1 MLTPAEFRSRYE
13 QYMGPA
19 APLPL
24 VLSASDEP
32 VGEVRATHGCIFKV
46 FDSVQAG
53 TDISLDGESIN
64 CMGGKFYCGFSP
76 ARPQMFDFVS
86 RKEKYKAS
94 PECVADAVENM
105 EIPPCPG
112 RFLNF
117 RRLDRLEEFT
127 ACIGLIFLVT
137 PDLLAG
143 LFAWANYDQPNIHAV
158 QCPWGSGCAQT
169 VSALVRENARGGKH
183 CFIGLLDIS
192 ARPWFSPDTLSFSI
206 PLSRFAEMGDTLSH
220 CCLASS
226 PAWEKLR
233 RRGETAPGQGTPAAP
248 DNL

>member
-1 MLTPAEFRSRYE
+1 MLSPAEFQLQYE
-13 QYMGPA
+13 QYMGTR

-24 VLSASDEP
+24 VLSASEEP
-32 VGEVRATHGCIFKV
+32 LGELRSTHGYLFRV
-46 FDSVQAG
+46 FGSARDGV
-53 TDISLDGESIN
+53 DISLDGDSIT
-64 CMGGKFYCGFSP
+64 CMGGKFYGGFSP
-76 ARPQMFDFVS
+76 ARPQMFTFVS
-86 RKEKYKAS
+86 QKERYKIS

-117 RRLDRLEEFT
+117 RRLDRLADFEG
-127 ACIGLIFLVT
+127 CIGLIFLVT
-137 PDLLAG
+137 PDLLSG

-158 QCPWGSGCAQT
+158 QCPWGSGCSQT

-192 ARPWFSPDTLSFSI
+192 ARPWFPPDILSFSI
-206 PLSRFAEMGDTLSH
+206 PLSRFAEMSDTFSR
-220 CCLASS
+220 CCVASS

-233 RRGETAPGQGTPAAP
+233 RRCEARP
-248 DNL
+248 D